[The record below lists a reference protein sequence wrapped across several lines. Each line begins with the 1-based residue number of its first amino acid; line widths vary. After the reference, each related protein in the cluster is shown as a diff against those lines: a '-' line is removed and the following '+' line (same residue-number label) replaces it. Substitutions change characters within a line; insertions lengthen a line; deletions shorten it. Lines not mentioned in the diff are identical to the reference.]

1 MGHTQEDTA
10 LINHYIDW
18 EHYKLSHPEMS
29 KQASDE
35 KLREIVASLNGAPMR
50 AGTLINLPDDDKPP
64 FVILLPVYCIFAA
77 IATGIL
83 CVIAVMLLGTYKLFQ
98 WAL

>member
-1 MGHTQEDTA
+1 M
-10 LINHYIDW
+10 LNHYIDW

-35 KLREIVASLNGAPMR
+35 KLREIVASLSGAAIRP
-50 AGTLINLPDDDKPP
+50 GTLIDLPDNKPP
-64 FVILLPVYCIFAA
+64 LVILLPAYLIAVA
-77 IATGIL
+77 IATCIA

-98 WAL
+98 LAL